1 LWVTRRAVAGTPVP
15 MVADADPSRHD
26 LLLRVEQVRAQ
37 SQALREQVARLAGA
51 VAQVELDVARVHE
64 GIAMQG
70 GSLAAQAREHAEQ
83 AREFAAREHAE
94 AVRLRRVGRARSV
107 GLREAA
113 RPRGRGSWPLA
124 CQIQRALAPC
134 TSEGQ
139 QIVKDGRKAA
149 GEGGWECLS
158 TRTIC
163 HASTAVML
171 VLVSAVA
178 AHLLPST
185 LPPWASGHAG
195 VLSAGAGRSRTR
207 SALRLLV
214 TRVRSRVWQ
223 RGAPTWLPVSGVS
236 CLRGRH
242 RGFLGRSLGVHPVAT
257 RESAHG

>member
-1 LWVTRRAVAGTPVP
+1 LWVTRRALAGTPVP

-26 LLLRVEQVRAQ
+26 LLLRVEQAKAQ
-37 SQALREQVARLAGA
+37 SQALREQLAD
-51 VAQVELDVARVHE
+51 L
-64 GIAMQG
+64 
-70 GSLAAQAREHAEQ
+70 
-83 AREFAAREHAE
+83 AE
-94 AVRLRRVGRARSV
+94 AVARSSWMSPEYTRASPSRVGRWLPRPESMPSRPGSSPRGSMPRRCVCAGLGGQRSV

-134 TSEGQ
+134 TSEGH

-178 AHLLPST
+178 AHLLPSS
-185 LPPWASGHAG
+185 LPAWARGHAA

-223 RGAPTWLPVSGVS
+223 RGALPGWPVRV
-236 CLRGRH
+236 CL
-242 RGFLGRSLGVHPVAT
+242 A
-257 RESAHG
+257 SAVGLR